1 MAASDEVYISLP
13 LPLTAPD
20 KEEEEEGRR
29 AMVMFIKQIP
39 ISRLLLSFFHEVEG
53 AAAAAEETG
62 GCAPLGNG
70 LRGVYTYVHA
80 SIIAKLKTRRRK
92 KTICS
97 CFSSLAELLR
107 RMDEWSR
114 QKAEERASSDDGLI
128 NPDDDEEKE
137 AEEDIVLRP
146 L

>member
-53 AAAAAEETG
+53 AAAEEEETG

-70 LRGVYTYVHA
+70 LRGALYTY
-80 SIIAKLKTRRRK
+80 ILP
-92 KTICS
+92 
-97 CFSSLAELLR
+97 L
-107 RMDEWSR
+107 SR
-114 QKAEERASSDDGLI
+114 
-128 NPDDDEEKE
+128 N
-137 AEEDIVLRP
+137 
-146 L
+146 